1 MGGRRVCDEH
11 KADIQARLT
20 EAGVPWREA
29 MTVAGLRRREE
40 AAGYDPRKMTR
51 EEVGGLTIVML
62 REILVLQD
70 APGLSRRS
78 RRADYINAVFSLN
91 RKAYE
96 AEAATVA
103 SVPLDVFRIVA
114 SYLPTAAAKMRFAAA
129 VGDRERIAEHGADVH
144 PTELTVIEA
153 EEAVTA
159 SFTAGDGKAGL
170 ASGLSARIAAA
181 AAAQYTWLMDS
192 DALGIRIVCRPE
204 YNEMDNAYTIYVL
217 QYPDLYLKVRRTSP
231 FARRPAAM
239 IEWGTTFYINAITT
253 EIFSAML
260 EKFAIG
266 MDWIRRYTE
275 TGLKPHKWGGVFR
288 SKQMTH
294 SSILSLNREMPE
306 IWERWVRDRIRCYN
320 RHKM

>member
-1 MGGRRVCDEH
+1 VLLLESVAKGSS
-11 KADIQARLT
+11 L
-20 EAGVPWREA
+20 PWHRQKLVLLLSSMQHFA
-29 MTVAGLRRREE
+29 ASLE
-40 AAGYDPRKMTR
+40 AAGYRVAYR
-51 EEVGGLTIVML
+51 N
-62 REILVLQD
+62 
-70 APGLSRRS
+70 APS
-78 RRADYINAVFSLN
+78 Y
-91 RKAYE
+91 
-96 AEAATVA
+96 AE
-103 SVPLDVFRIVA
+103 
-114 SYLPTAAAKMRFAAA
+114 
-129 VGDRERIAEHGADVH
+129 G
-144 PTELTVIEA
+144 
-153 EEAVTA
+153 
-159 SFTAGDGKAGL
+159 
-170 ASGLSARIAAA
+170 IAAA

-192 DALGIRIVCRPE
+192 DTLGIRIVCRPE

-320 RHKM
+320 RHKI